1 MASKEND
8 IAAQNKEA
16 LIEERSQAEAE
27 LSRLREYMQDEVDID
42 PEEGDTAVSEREKNT
57 ALISVLERKVAD
69 IDAAL
74 QSMEKGEYGICTR
87 CNEPI
92 EPERLEFKPD
102 ATFCVSCQ
110 REIERL
116 SRRGR

>member
-1 MASKEND
+1 MAAKKKPINN
-8 IAAQNKEA
+8 QNKDA
-16 LIEERSQAEAE
+16 LLEERSQAIAE

-57 ALISVLERKVAD
+57 ALIAVLERKVSD

-87 CNEPI
+87 CSEPI
-92 EPERLEFKPD
+92 GPERLEFKPD

-110 REIERL
+110 REVERL

>member
-1 MASKEND
+1 MASKKK
-8 IAAQNKEA
+8 AATSQNRET
-16 LIEERSQAEAE
+16 LLEERSQAEAE

-42 PEEGDTAVSEREKNT
+42 PEEGDVAVSEREKNT
-57 ALISVLERKVAD
+57 ALITVLENKVRN
-69 IDAAL
+69 IDTAL
-74 QSMEKGEYGICTR
+74 QSMEKGVYGTCSR

-92 EPERLEFKPD
+92 EPERLEIKPD

-116 SRRGR
+116 SKRGR